1 MGIKHIISSKIE
13 HHAVTH
19 TLDDLELQGVNVHYV
34 KLSENGNIDI
44 DNLEHLLSFNNEP
57 KLNLIFHKISDNI
70 INKGENILL
79 INFQDGVGNK
89 GVYRATLYY

>member
-1 MGIKHIISSKIE
+1 MGN
-13 HHAVTH
+13 
-19 TLDDLELQGVNVHYV
+19 GHY
-34 KLSENGNIDI
+34 L
-44 DNLEHLLSFNNEP
+44 NEP

-89 GVYRATLYY
+89 GVYEQLYTIKY